1 MNYSIYLIAQEA
13 AAAAASQD
21 QPQAGGPN
29 MLVMFILIFVIF
41 YFIAI
46 RPQSKRQKELKAR
59 QDALKPGDKVVSA
72 GGIYGIVREVQEA
85 AVKMEVAPNVVIKI
99 VKSQIVHTIAKDGSV
114 EN

>member
-1 MNYSIYLIAQEA
+1 MNYTYIIAQAAQEA
-13 AAAAASQD
+13 
-21 QPQAGGPN
+21 PQGGGMN
-29 MLVMFILIFVIF
+29 MLITMVLIFVIF

-72 GGIYGIVREVQEA
+72 GGIYGIIREVQDE

-99 VKSQIVHTIAKDGSV
+99 VKSQIVHTVGKDGSP

>member
-1 MNYSIYLIAQEA
+1 MNYTHIIAQA
-13 AAAAASQD
+13 AQD
-21 QPQAGGPN
+21 APQGGGMN
-29 MLVMFILIFVIF
+29 MLITMVLIFVIF

-72 GGIYGIVREVQEA
+72 GGIYGIIREVQDE

-99 VKSQIVHTIAKDGSV
+99 MKAQIVHSIGKDGSP